1 MSLVLSTYES
11 ETFTRCP
18 RGMVL
23 DVFKCACKA
32 SESARLIDERLVQLL
47 LLEFR
52 KPLFLGSNLA
62 NCCTAVGHLAREAHW
77 VAKFAN
83 LGIVAVIIKFVEET
97 LHCSK
102 RENWWDRLGFGSV
115 RGQCPCAVF
124 VGSVRGK
131 CPWEVSV
138 GSVKCTWEVYVG
150 SVRGKCP
157 WEVSVGSVRGKCPC
171 DDTAHDEDRLRR
183 HI

>member
-32 SESARLIDERLVQLL
+32 SESARLIDERLVQLV

-62 NCCTAVGHLAREAHW
+62 NCCTAVGHLARDAHW
-77 VAKFAN
+77 AATFAN
-83 LGIVAVIIKFVEET
+83 PGIVAVIIKFVE
-97 LHCSK
+97 
-102 RENWWDRLGFGSV
+102 
-115 RGQCPCAVF
+115 
-124 VGSVRGK
+124 
-131 CPWEVSV
+131 
-138 GSVKCTWEVYVG
+138 
-150 SVRGKCP
+150 
-157 WEVSVGSVRGKCPC
+157 
-171 DDTAHDEDRLRR
+171 
-183 HI
+183 